1 MFVPR
6 NTSLNTVYLPS
17 AKICMDLPQV
27 IETSWAFHQHGGKL
41 HQPRNNRKDKTTRLL
56 GSGSLLKGT
65 TKNLSMML
73 LDNN

>member
-1 MFVPR
+1 MCISTIGKYVR
-6 NTSLNTVYLPS
+6 
-17 AKICMDLPQV
+17 MDLPQV